1 MTLMTIGEFAE
12 RTRLSPKALRLYDQ
26 LGLVVPA
33 RVDVSSA
40 YRRYS
45 EDQVEAARLVGLL
58 RRLDMPLAVIAS
70 VLEMDAARAAGAI
83 AEYWSQVEAVTAD
96 RRALVR
102 YLQEL
107 LTGERTTMYDIE
119 KRSMPERKL
128 LTISRHVTIDGTDAF
143 FNDAFSRLRGAAR
156 GVEGIAGCPFLV
168 FYGEVSQDSDGPIE
182 LCRPVAPGTG
192 EDAVAGLAD
201 IQFRVERAHD
211 EAYIRLALKDM
222 SWPALLPA
230 CDALARWATERQREP
245 AGALRQVLIA
255 DQRTA
260 APDTPVCDL
269 TLPLRQ
275 PPA

>member
-1 MTLMTIGEFAE
+1 MTLMTIGEFAA

-33 RVDVSSA
+33 RVDAGSA

-45 EDQVEAARLVGLL
+45 EDQVEWARLVGLL
-58 RRLDMPLAVIAS
+58 RRLDMPLPVIAS
-70 VLEMDAARAAGAI
+70 VLELDGPEAAGAI
-83 AEYWSQVEAVTAD
+83 AVYWSQVEAVTAD

-128 LTISRHVTIDGTDAF
+128 LAISRHVTIDGTDAF
-143 FNDAFSRLRGAAR
+143 FNDAFARLRGAAQ
-156 GVEGIAGCPFLV
+156 GIEGIAGAPFLV
-168 FYGEVSQDSDGPIE
+168 FYGDVSEDSDGPIE

-192 EDAVAGLAD
+192 EDTVAGMSD
-201 IQFRVERAHD
+201 IQVRVERAHD
-211 EAYIRLALKDM
+211 EVFIRIALKDM

-230 CDALARWATERQREP
+230 CDTLARWATEHEREP

-260 APDTPVCDL
+260 SPDTPVCDL
-269 TLPLRQ
+269 SLPLR
-275 PPA
+275 